1 MFTPVYIIAGIVA
14 FCAFAALQFWASKNG
29 LSRSVKNMPLIIS
42 MTMFFLSLMIYS
54 GAFGGEGSTIEGFK
68 SSEIYGLAFGM
79 ISLCAL
85 VGDIA
90 ALLVFKIHIKSLS
103 LQRKIVKR
111 RKNRT

>member
-29 LSRSVKNMPLIIS
+29 LSRSVKNMTLFIS
-42 MTMFFLSLMIYS
+42 LTMFFLSLMIYS
-54 GAFGGEGSTIEGFK
+54 GALGGEGSTIEGFK

-90 ALLVFKIHIKSLS
+90 ALLVFKMTHK
-103 LQRKIVKR
+103 KPEPPK
-111 RKNRT
+111 KNSKKKKK

>member
-42 MTMFFLSLMIYS
+42 MVMFFLSLMLYS
-54 GAFGGEGSTIEGFK
+54 GAFGESKAMLGFK
-68 SSEIYGLAFGM
+68 ANELYGLAFGM

-85 VGDIA
+85 VGDIVA
-90 ALLVFKIHIKSLS
+90 IIGFKLTHKKPEPS
-103 LQRKIVKR
+103 KK
-111 RKNRT
+111 KKKK

>member
-1 MFTPVYIIAGIVA
+1 M
-14 FCAFAALQFWASKNG
+14 L
-29 LSRSVKNMPLIIS
+29 
-42 MTMFFLSLMIYS
+42 YS

-90 ALLVFKIHIKSLS
+90 ALLVFKMTHKKPEPK
-103 LQRKIVKR
+103 KINSK
-111 RKNRT
+111 KKKK